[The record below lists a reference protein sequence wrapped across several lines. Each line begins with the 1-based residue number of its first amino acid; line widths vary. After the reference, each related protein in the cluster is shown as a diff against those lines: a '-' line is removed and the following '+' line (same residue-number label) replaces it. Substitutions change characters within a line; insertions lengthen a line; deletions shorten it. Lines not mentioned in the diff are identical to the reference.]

1 VLLAA
6 TTTKEFF
13 AEWGKWLIVGASVL
27 GILSSELVSQL
38 RIRKMEELREN
49 GRIAAAHLLAY
60 VRDKLD
66 EYATD
71 RPKIFNLKDEV
82 RERIKHLEEL
92 QHTQFLDINSEARP
106 SSDEKLQHENK
117 VA

>member
-1 VLLAA
+1 MLLAA
-6 TTTKEFF
+6 TATKEFF

-27 GILSSELVSQL
+27 GILSSEVVAQL
-38 RIRKMEELREN
+38 QIRKMEELREN

-71 RPKIFNLKDEV
+71 
-82 RERIKHLEEL
+82 
-92 QHTQFLDINSEARP
+92 
-106 SSDEKLQHENK
+106 QHENIYIK
-117 VA
+117 G